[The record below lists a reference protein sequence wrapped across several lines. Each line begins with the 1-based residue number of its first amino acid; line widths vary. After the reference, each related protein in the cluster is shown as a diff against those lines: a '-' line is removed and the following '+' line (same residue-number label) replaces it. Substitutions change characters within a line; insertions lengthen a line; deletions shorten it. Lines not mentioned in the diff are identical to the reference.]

1 MDTPQVHSHLS
12 LEGDYPMPNINLLRH
27 CAHLIFAALLVTGC
41 GGGSGG
47 GGSGSNPAKSS
58 FTAGPITSTGSGTV
72 TVKGT
77 SFNVSGA
84 SISGDGGAHGEAD
97 LKLGMQTEIKA
108 GA

>member
-1 MDTPQVHSHLS
+1 
-12 LEGDYPMPNINLLRH
+12 MPNINLLRH
-27 CAHLIFAALLVTGC
+27 CAHLIFAALMVTGC

-84 SISGDGGAHGEAD
+84 SISGDGGAHGVGE
-97 LKLGMQTEIKA
+97 QQA
-108 GA
+108 GNGLAHR